1 MPVKSPPTL
10 LTITCRSRRSR
21 SQSVSSSVSG
31 RPELPKPPTAMVAP
45 DGIRASAAS
54 GSARNLSITLSPHLV
69 ATSRNVTRRKA
80 PPEPALPRREST
92 AGGPATLPFREVKRG
107 VARPAARGRRWT
119 SHQAPACPE
128 GVQMSITTRAA
139 VCRAGGQPWEIT
151 DLELDDPKAN
161 EVRVKFYAAGLC
173 HSDDHIQK
181 GDAPMRM
188 PVVGGHEGA
197 GVVESVGDSVTRVAV
212 GDHVTCSFIPAC
224 GKCRYCATGRQ
235 NLCDAGKNAG
245 TGMFPDGTFR
255 FHQNGEDYGGLCVL
269 GMFSQYAV
277 VHEFSVIK
285 IPEWIGFD
293 VAALVAC
300 GVPTGWGS
308 AVRAGDVRAGQT
320 VVIYGAGG
328 VGSNAV
334 QGARFAGA
342 KNVVVVDPVEFKRD
356 MAKVFGA
363 THTFADAEAAHDF
376 VVDTTYG
383 QLADHAICTPGVLTE
398 EIVLAAAKVTGK
410 GGKVTITAVG
420 KATEKAVHVHA

>member
-1 MPVKSPPTL
+1 
-10 LTITCRSRRSR
+10 
-21 SQSVSSSVSG
+21 
-31 RPELPKPPTAMVAP
+31 
-45 DGIRASAAS
+45 
-54 GSARNLSITLSPHLV
+54 
-69 ATSRNVTRRKA
+69 
-80 PPEPALPRREST
+80 
-92 AGGPATLPFREVKRG
+92 
-107 VARPAARGRRWT
+107 
-119 SHQAPACPE
+119 
-128 GVQMSITTRAA
+128 MSITTRAA
-139 VCRAGGQPWEIT
+139 VCRVPGQPWEIT
-151 DLELDDPKAN
+151 ELELDEPRAN
-161 EVRVKFYAAGLC
+161 EIRVKFYAAGLC

-181 GDAPMRM
+181 GDAPMRL

-197 GVVESVGDSVTRVAV
+197 GVVEAVGESVTRVAV

-255 FHQNGEDYGGLCVL
+255 FHQGGEDFGGLCVL
-269 GMFSQYAV
+269 GTFSQYAV

-285 IPEWIGFD
+285 IPDEISFD

-342 KNVVVVDPVEFKRD
+342 KNVVVVDPVPFKRE

-363 THTFADAEAAHDF
+363 THTFATAEEAREF
-376 VVDTTYG
+376 VVQTTWG
-383 QLADHAICTPGVLTE
+383 ELADRAIITVGILNDEVIKNAIQVVGKTGQ
-398 EIVLAAAKVTGK
+398 VT
-410 GGKVTITAVG
+410 VTAVG
-420 KATEKAVHVHA
+420 RGMINENPGMLIGYQRRIQGSIYGGCNPLSDVPLLIGLYQAGELKLDELITRRYSLDEINEGYQDMLDGKNIRGVIVHEH